1 MFKWSFSIWSPL
13 FCTVGMLLSSCESF
27 CPKIWHPYRRCE
39 SKIAKYIVLRR
50 FLLTKCLILGSRLF
64 ALFNL
69 VLGNSICFLNFRF
82 SLRFIPRYFVWV
94 NEWIFWPLIRKFRFL
109 VITLFFDRNSI
120 SSVLS
125 ALREILLALSQW
137 IMFFKS
143 KLTFLFMSFMD
154 LLTYNNIIC
163 KVMYVR
169 VCYYVVQV
177 VDVY

>member
-1 MFKWSFSIWSPL
+1 MWI
-13 FCTVGMLLSSCESF
+13 
-27 CPKIWHPYRRCE
+27 
-39 SKIAKYIVLRR
+39 
-50 FLLTKCLILGSRLF
+50 FLLPNLTSIDTKCLILASRQF

-69 VLGNSICFLNFRF
+69 VLSNSMCFLNFRF
-82 SLRFIPRYFVWV
+82 SSRVIPRYFVWV
-94 NEWIFWPLIRKFRFL
+94 NRWIFWPLIQKFRFL

>member
-1 MFKWSFSIWSPL
+1 
-13 FCTVGMLLSSCESF
+13 MLLNSCESF
-27 CPKIWHPYRRCE
+27 CPKIRHPYWRCE
-39 SKIAKYIVLRR
+39 SKIAKYIVFRR
-50 FLLTKCLILGSRLF
+50 FLLTKCLILASRLF
-64 ALFNL
+64 APLNL
-69 VLGNSICFLNFRF
+69 VLSNSMCFLKFRF
-82 SLRFIPRYFVWV
+82 SPRVTPRYFVWV
-94 NEWIFWPLIRKFRFL
+94 NGWIYWPLIQKFRFL
-109 VITLFFDRNSI
+109 VITLFSDWNSI
-120 SSVLS
+120 SLVLS

>member
-1 MFKWSFSIWSPL
+1 M
-13 FCTVGMLLSSCESF
+13 
-27 CPKIWHPYRRCE
+27 WHPYQRCE
-39 SKIAKYIVLRR
+39 SKIAKYIVLKR
-50 FLLTKCLILGSRLF
+50 FLLTKCLILASRPF
-64 ALFNL
+64 AQFNF
-69 VLGNSICFLNFRF
+69 VLSNSICFLNFRF
-82 SLRFIPRYFVWV
+82 SSRVIPRYFVWV
-94 NEWIFWPLIRKFRFL
+94 NGWIFCPLIQKFWFL

-154 LLTYNNIIC
+154 LLAYKKLVSAKWCIS
-163 KVMYVR
+163 

-177 VDVY
+177 FDVY